1 MEKIF
6 TQAIDTIFKK
16 PILLVPMAIPAV
28 FAMTFAGKIF
38 IDFWRSGFDI
48 YYFAN
53 FDISHL
59 IYAVIILFLIYIFFL
74 LMEGIMIYDFT
85 LRGNIEIKE
94 IILKS
99 IKAFPIFLATFLL
112 FLIFYII
119 VILPFSLLA
128 ALGTC
133 GIILMFAGIF
143 FVVLFISPIM
153 FYILPSTA
161 DGKYFHNA
169 LIKGVNFLR
178 RDLKRGFY
186 LGLFFLLVSLGVSLI
201 PIAGV
206 FLQYIFLIPFFIVV
220 ITIYYLKE
228 EKGIEYSIEVE
239 VKY

>member
-16 PILLVPMAIPAV
+16 PILLVPMVIPAV
-28 FAMTFAGKIF
+28 FAMAFAGKIL

-59 IYAVIILFLIYIFFL
+59 IYAVIILFLIYVFFL

-85 LRGNIEIKE
+85 LKGNIEIKK
-94 IILKS
+94 IIFKS
-99 IKAFPIFLATFLL
+99 IKVFPIFLATFLL

-119 VILPFSLLA
+119 TVLPFSLLA

-133 GIILMFAGIF
+133 GIILMFVGIF

-153 FYILPSTA
+153 FILPSTA
-161 DGKYFHNA
+161 DGKHFHRA

-186 LGLFFLLVSLGVSLI
+186 LGLFFLLISLGISLI
-201 PIAGV
+201 PIVGT
-206 FLQYIFLIPFFIVV
+206 FLQYIFLLPFFIVV

-228 EKGIEYSIEVE
+228 EKGIEYSIEIE

>member
-16 PILLVPMAIPAV
+16 PILLVPMVIPAV
-28 FAMTFAGKIF
+28 FAMAFAGKIL

-59 IYAVIILFLIYIFFL
+59 IYAVIILL

-85 LRGNIEIKE
+85 LKGNIEIKK
-94 IILKS
+94 IIFKS
-99 IKAFPIFLATFLL
+99 IKVFPIFLATFLL

-119 VILPFSLLA
+119 VILPFSFLA
-128 ALGTC
+128 TLGTY
-133 GIILMFAGIF
+133 GIILMFVGIF
-143 FVVLFISPIM
+143 FVVLFVSPIM

-161 DGKYFHNA
+161 DGKHFHNA

-186 LGLFFLLVSLGVSLI
+186 LGLFFLLISLGISLI
-201 PIAGV
+201 PIVGT
-206 FLQYIFLIPFFIVV
+206 FLQYIFLLPFFIVV

-228 EKGIEYSIEVE
+228 EKGIEYSIEIE

>member
-16 PILLVPMAIPAV
+16 PILLVPMTIPAIS
-28 FAMTFAGKIF
+28 AMVFAGKIL

-74 LMEGIMIYDFT
+74 LMDGIMIYDFT
-85 LRGNIEIKE
+85 SRGNIEIKKT
-94 IILKS
+94 ILKS
-99 IKAFPIFLATFLL
+99 IKIFPIFLATFLL

-119 VILPFSLLA
+119 VILPFSFLA
-128 ALGTC
+128 TLGTY

-143 FVVLFISPIM
+143 FVVLFISPVI
-153 FYILPSTA
+153 
-161 DGKYFHNA
+161 
-169 LIKGVNFLR
+169 R

-186 LGLFFLLVSLGVSLI
+186 LGLLFLLISLGVSLI
-201 PIAGV
+201 PIVGT

-228 EKGIEYSIEVE
+228 ERGIEYSIEVE